1 MTTNAGKT
9 TLSIA
14 EFLEIVGDHSDHAGY
29 AAIRQNLHRQSGGG
43 RSEREFLRLQVEVYL
58 GAFLREIGQENGM
71 SKLHV
76 RILDPRF
83 EMAR

>member
-1 MTTNAGKT
+1 MNERTTKM
-9 TLSIA
+9 SIA
-14 EFLEIVGDHSDHAGY
+14 EFLEIVGDHSDYAGY
-29 AAIRQNLHRQSGGG
+29 SAIRQNLHRQSGGG
-43 RSEREFLRLQVEVYL
+43 RSEREFLKLRVEVYL

>member
-1 MTTNAGKT
+1 MRMRGGTTKMAM
-9 TLSIA
+9 A
-14 EFLEIVGDHSDHAGY
+14 EFLEIVGEHSDYAGY
-29 AAIRQNLHRQSGGG
+29 AAIRQRMVNQSGGG

-58 GAFLREIGQENGM
+58 GAFLREIDEEHGM

>member
-1 MTTNAGKT
+1 MRMNERTTAMAM
-9 TLSIA
+9 S
-14 EFLEIVGDHSDHAGY
+14 EFLEIVGEHSDYAGY
-29 AAIRQNLHRQSGGG
+29 TAIRQRMVDQSGGG
-43 RSEREFLRLQVEVYL
+43 RSERDFMKLTVEVYL
-58 GAFLREIGQENGM
+58 GAFLREIDEENGM